1 MFQKK
6 NYKNLKKNR
15 RKKPMTDAKEI
26 TITENNT
33 AISSLN
39 EPQYSIAQMVA
50 QRESIATLMKKIMK
64 KEDDYGKIPGCG
76 SKNVLLKSGAEK
88 ICYHFGL
95 APTYDIRK
103 TELQGGHREYEI
115 VCTLT
120 HRSTGQEIGQ
130 GLGSCSTMESKWRF
144 RKAGRKC
151 PVCNNEDTIIKGKE
165 EFGGGW
171 VCYKAKG
178 GCNAK
183 FKDGD
188 KAIEDQKV
196 GRVEHDNPADYY
208 NTCLKMGKKRAYLD
222 ATLGA
227 TAASDLFTQDI
238 EEMAENGVAPQVQP
252 SVSSPDPKANKMPAA
267 DIKAYLAQME
277 KAQTAEEIK
286 KIADEA
292 IDKARLL
299 KDGAAFTKIANAK
312 NKCTDALIVAN
323 EDVPL

>member
-1 MFQKK
+1 
-6 NYKNLKKNR
+6 
-15 RKKPMTDAKEI
+15 MTDTKEI
-26 TITENNT
+26 TISENQT
-33 AISSLN
+33 AIGCLN

-50 QRESIATLMKKIMK
+50 QRESILLLMKKVLK
-64 KEDDYGKIPGCG
+64 DGEHYGKIPGCG
-76 SKNVLLKSGAEK
+76 EKKTLLKSGAEK
-88 ICYHFGL
+88 ICSYFGL
-95 APTYDIRK
+95 SSKYDIK
-103 TELQGGHREYEI
+103 KNSFPNGHIEYEI
-115 VCTLT
+115 ICTLT
-120 HRSTGQEIGQ
+120 HRGTGQEVGQ
-130 GLGSCSTMESKWRF
+130 GVGSCSTMESKWRF

-151 PVCNNEDTIIKGKE
+151 PVCNNENTIIKGKE

-188 KAIEDQKV
+188 VSIEGQKV

-208 NTCLKMGKKRAYLD
+208 NTCLKMGKKRAFVD
-222 ATLGA
+222 ATLIGV
-227 TAASDLFTQDI
+227 AASDLFTQDV
-238 EEMAENGVAPQVQP
+238 EEMVENGVVPQAEPVN
-252 SVSSPDPKANKMPAA
+252 VETKKEKMPAA
-267 DIKAYLAQME
+267 DVKTYLAQME

-292 IDKARLL
+292 LDKAKSA

-312 NKCTDALIVAN
+312 NKCVNALIVAN